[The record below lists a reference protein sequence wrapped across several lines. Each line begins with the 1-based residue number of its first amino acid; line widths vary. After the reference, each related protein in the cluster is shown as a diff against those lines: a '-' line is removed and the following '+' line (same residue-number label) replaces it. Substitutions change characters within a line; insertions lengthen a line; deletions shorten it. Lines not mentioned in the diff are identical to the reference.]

1 MLVLQ
6 VIARVNLGGTAK
18 YLFTLSKQL
27 PKLGIKT
34 VIVTGDVQEGEIEDP
49 GLKKVD
55 YIKIPNLGR
64 KINLGND
71 LKAFINKIPTEFG
84 LPLLTFFGQLELEQ
98 KPKEETE
105 D

>member
-1 MLVLQ
+1 MDSGKNRIKYIIFALKLKIML
-6 VIARVNLGGTAK
+6 
-18 YLFTLSKQL
+18 TLNEQQL
-27 PKLGIKT
+27 
-34 VIVTGDVQEGEIEDP
+34 
-49 GLKKVD
+49 
-55 YIKIPNLGR
+55 
-64 KINLGND
+64 ND